1 MEKKFTKNDRCVVKI
16 EDYGNDGE
24 GIGRAD
30 GYTLFVKDAV
40 VGDTVEAQITL
51 PKKNY
56 AFARTVKVIEPSPDR
71 IDPPCPVCRQCGGCQ
86 IQTLSYEAQLR
97 FKDKKVRG
105 NLQRIG
111 GFSPEILDKV
121 MEPIIGM
128 DDPWRYRNKAQYPI
142 GTSRDGKPVA
152 GFYAG
157 RTHDIIAE
165 DDCLIGTAENKS
177 ILEVI
182 LAHMTAHG
190 IAPYDEVTHKGLI
203 RHVLIRKG
211 FTSGGIMV
219 CIIINKKIKAVVG
232 ETAAEDTA
240 GSENDKCISES
251 DKCTSE
257 AEHAAREYI
266 PAQSELIS
274 AITAAVPAVKSISL
288 NSNTENTN
296 VILGSRTVTIYGEDT
311 ITDTIHVLDSA
322 DDFKETGEGVTFRI
336 SPQSFYQ
343 VNPVQTEKLY
353 STALEYAGLT
363 GNETVWDL
371 YCGIGTISLFL
382 ARHAKKVCGVEIV
395 PQAIDDARRNAV
407 ENGITNAEFFLGKA
421 EEVLP
426 KFYEENMSGVVTGIA
441 CKDGMQNSMDGACAD
456 RSNAAEKDT
465 DISIQIKNDM
475 IHPDV
480 IVVDPPRKG
489 CDIICLDTMLK
500 MKPDRIVYV
509 SCDSATLARDLKILT
524 DGGYELERVRPCDQF
539 PMTVHIETAVLLSR
553 VSNESR
559 MDRASRHKST

>member
-1 MEKKFTKNDRCVVKI
+1 MGKIMEKKFTKNDRCVVKI
-16 EDYGNDGE
+16 EDCGNDGE

-86 IQTLSYEAQLR
+86 IQALSYDAQLR
-97 FKDKKVRG
+97 FKEKKVRG

-111 GFSPEILDKV
+111 GFSTELLDKV
-121 MEPIIGM
+121 MEPAIGM

-142 GTSRDGKPVA
+142 GTGRDGKPAA
-152 GFYAG
+152 GFYVG
-157 RTHDIIAE
+157 RTHDIIPE
-165 DDCLIGTAENKS
+165 EDCLIGAPENKD

-182 LAHMTAHG
+182 LTYMTSHG
-190 IAPYDEVTHKGLI
+190 IAAYNETTHKGLI

-211 FTSGGIMV
+211 FTSGEIMV
-219 CIIINKKIKAVVG
+219 CIIINKKISTVH
-232 ETAAEDTA
+232 
-240 GSENDKCISES
+240 EN
-251 DKCTSE
+251 
-257 AEHAAREYI
+257 I
-266 PAQSELIS
+266 PVQSELIS
-274 AITAAVPAVKSISL
+274 AITSAVPAVISISL

-296 VILGSRTVTIYGEDT
+296 VILGSRTVTIHGLDT
-311 ITDTIHVLDSA
+311 IKDTIHVLDSA
-322 DDFKETGEGVTFRI
+322 NDFVRTGEEVLFNI

-353 STALEYAGLT
+353 STALGYAGLT

-382 ARHAKKVCGVEIV
+382 ARHAKKVYGVEIV
-395 PQAIDDARRNAV
+395 PQAIDDAKKNAL
-407 ENGITNAEFFLGKA
+407 ENGIENAEFFVGKA

-426 KFYEENMSGVVTGIA
+426 RFYEEH
-441 CKDGMQNSMDGACAD
+441 
-456 RSNAAEKDT
+456 T
-465 DISIQIKNDM
+465 DIDGGDENDM
-475 IHPDV
+475 AHPDV

-489 CDIICLDTMLK
+489 CDSVCLDTMIK
-500 MKPDRIVYV
+500 MKPGRIVYV
-509 SCDSATLARDLKILT
+509 SCDSATLSRDLKILT
-524 DGGYELERVRPCDQF
+524 EGGYSLERVRPCDQF
-539 PMTVHIETAVLLSR
+539 PMTVHIETAVCLTR
-553 VSNESR
+553 
-559 MDRASRHKST
+559 D

>member
-1 MEKKFTKNDRCVVKI
+1 MEKKFAKNDRCVVKI

-56 AFARTVKVIEPSPDR
+56 AFARAVKVVEPSPDR

-182 LAHMTAHG
+182 LAHMTAHK
-190 IAPYDEVTHKGLI
+190 IAAYDEVTHKGLI

-219 CIIINKKIKAVVG
+219 CIIINKKIKAAAG
-232 ETAAEDTA
+232 ENIAE
-240 GSENDKCISES
+240 SERDKCISEAENTAESGS
-251 DKCTSE
+251 DKCISE
-257 AEHAAREYI
+257 AEYAAREYI
-266 PAQSELIS
+266 PAQSDLIS

-382 ARHAKKVCGVEIV
+382 AHHAKKVCGVEIV
-395 PQAIDDARRNAV
+395 SQAIDDARRNAV

-426 KFYEENMSGVVTGIA
+426 KFYEEH
-441 CKDGMQNSMDGACAD
+441 
-456 RSNAAEKDT
+456 T
-465 DISIQIKNDM
+465 DISIQTRNDM

-524 DGGYELERVRPCDQF
+524 DGGYELKRVRACDQF
-539 PMTVHIETAVLLSR
+539 PMTVHIETVVLLSR

-559 MDRASRHKST
+559 MDIASRHKST